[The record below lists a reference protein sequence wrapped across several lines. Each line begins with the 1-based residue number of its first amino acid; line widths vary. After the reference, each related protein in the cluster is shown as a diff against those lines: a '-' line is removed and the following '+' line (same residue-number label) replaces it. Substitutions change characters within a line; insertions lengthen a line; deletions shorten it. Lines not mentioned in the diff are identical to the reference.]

1 MLYWPKVD
9 QWPPSRGVVIAAA
22 VFAFVVCPIVFLLG
36 TVGKI
41 IIGLIV
47 FYFLVV
53 GANARLKRM
62 GAEEF
67 WRSRPDD

>member
-9 QWPPSRGVVIAAA
+9 RWPPSREVVIGAAILT
-22 VFAFVVCPIVFLLG
+22 FVVCPIALLLG
-36 TVGKI
+36 TVGKF

-47 FYFLVV
+47 FFLMVL

-62 GAEEF
+62 GADEF
-67 WRSRPDD
+67 RRSRPDD